1 MAPGALSIDG
11 EFSKEEVTAA
21 VTFNEAAGWQLKP
34 GRDDKGAGAVSSLRG
49 PVRPGHYG
57 QVPVCT
63 GHWEGDLRWVFGGRQ
78 ELPPSESQT
87 RLRLFAVILTV
98 SCQIPSD
105 LRGLCQLVWNSQ
117 QDLRSKYDAYKNQ
130 SGTITS
136 EVKAKELAL
145 LYAKILLASDTLRR
159 ATGVSSASSPKVK
172 DRVIYKAVEPAV
184 PDVVINN
191 RLLRLQCLLTLSST
205 SLNLFSDEY
214 KSEVKDLLKQTR
226 LVSKSTPTQ
235 EWTDAGR
242 ALARLKN
249 NSAPCDNSRRFVQE
263 FMNGTFGVYDATKAV
278 KRLVAVHDHIE
289 TGPASVLQ
297 FPAPPIPSGKGTR
310 AARPGQAAPSRRK
323 S

>member
-34 GRDDKGAGAVSSLRG
+34 GRDDKGAPCLRC
-49 PVRPGHYG
+49 VARSG
-57 QVPVCT
+57 Q
-63 GHWEGDLRWVFGGRQ
+63 D
-78 ELPPSESQT
+78 
-87 RLRLFAVILTV
+87 ITV
-98 SCQIPSD
+98 KYPCIPSD

-136 EVKAKELAL
+136 EAKAKELAL
-145 LYAKILLASDTLRR
+145 LYAKILLASDTLRH
-159 ATGVSSASSPKVK
+159 
-172 DRVIYKAVEPAV
+172 
-184 PDVVINN
+184 
-191 RLLRLQCLLTLSST
+191 
-205 SLNLFSDEY
+205 EY

-249 NSAPCDNSRRFVQE
+249 NSAPCDNSRRFVQG
-263 FMNGTFGVYDATKAV
+263 FMNGTFGVYDVPRSSHSQWEGDSGRSARSGCAV
-278 KRLVAVHDHIE
+278 
-289 TGPASVLQ
+289 
-297 FPAPPIPSGKGTR
+297 PS
-310 AARPGQAAPSRRK
+310 
-323 S
+323 